1 MGETLCGE
9 VSLKSTLTIITELF
23 QSSGIAPAAFKAFFL
38 VALTF

>member
-9 VSLKSTLTIITELF
+9 VPLKSTLTIISELF